1 MRKINAV
8 LTAVIMLIFVLHA
21 VTGSLNMMNIAP
33 IITRIE
39 AYIMLGLICV
49 HVVLSAILSVKSVR
63 VWKTTG
69 APYFKENILFW
80 TRRLSGVVIMILIAF
95 HTTAFRS
102 ETAGAVTLPYFGVF
116 RLVTQ
121 LLLVASI
128 AVHIIT
134 NVKPMLISFG
144 IKKLKPRAGDILFF
158 LSAVLLVAA
167 IAFII
172 YFIRWNTV

>member
-1 MRKINAV
+1 MRKFNAV

-39 AYIMLGLICV
+39 AYIMLGLIIV
-49 HVVLSAILSVKSVR
+49 HALVSAVLTVKSVR

-69 APYFKENILFW
+69 APYFKENINFW
-80 TRRLSGVVIMILIAF
+80 TRRLSGLVIMILIAF

-102 ETAGAVTLPYFGVF
+102 VSHTSVTLPYFGVF
-116 RLVTQ
+116 RLVAQ

-128 AVHIIT
+128 AVHVIT

-144 IKKLKPRAGDILFF
+144 IKRLKPRAGDILFF

-167 IAFII
+167 VAFII